1 MVTLDELKAH
11 LRIETDDEN
20 DYLGTLLRM
29 AEASVTDFCGQSFS
43 VVPEPVRL
51 AVLLF
56 AGYHYAHRENDDLA
70 AYSTMKSAFCALL
83 WPYREPGV
91 LF

>member
-1 MVTLDELKAH
+1 MVTLAELKAH

-20 DYLGTLLRM
+20 DYLQNLLKM

-43 VVPEPVRL
+43 EAPEPVRL

-56 AGYHYAHRENDDLA
+56 AGYHYAHRESDDSG
-70 AYSTMKSAFCALL
+70 AYSAMKSAFCALL
-83 WPYREPGV
+83 WPYREPGT